1 MKGSSLSCSVVLQK
15 NKPYIAMIF
24 IQFVYAGMALLSKAA
39 ISKGMNPYVFV
50 VYRQAFASIA
60 LSPFAFFD
68 SKQATSL
75 SYTLLWKI
83 FFISLFGLTLSS
95 SLYYV
100 SINYTTATFAAAST
114 NTVPAI
120 TFIMAVILRVESISI
135 KHMYGVSKI
144 LGSVL
149 SLSGAIVFALVKG
162 PPLEFMKF
170 YAQNQENHHSSMSL
184 TKGHS
189 KMDLIKGPVMMLSA
203 NTAWSLW
210 LILQGFIV
218 KQYTA
223 KFRLTNLQCFFSFI
237 QSAVLA
243 VALERDPSAWKLGWD
258 INLLSVAYCGL
269 IVTGICYWLQVCT
282 IETKGP
288 VFTAMFTPLAL
299 IITAIFSALLWKE
312 SLYWGSVG
320 GAVLL
325 VGGLY
330 SVLWGKNRECPK
342 QESHHQDEEHTTT
355 HSKLEDTTLE
365 CIIQH

>member
-1 MKGSSLSCSVVLQK
+1 MKGSSLGCRVILQK
-15 NKPYIAMIF
+15 NKPYMAMIF

-75 SYTLLWKI
+75 SYTLLCKI
-83 FFISLFGLTLSS
+83 FLISLFGLTLSS

-100 SINYTTATFAAAST
+100 SISYTTATFAAAST

-120 TFIMAVILRVESISI
+120 TFIMAVILRLESLSV
-135 KHMYGVSKI
+135 KHMYGMAKI

-149 SLSGAIVFALVKG
+149 SLSGAIIFALVKG
-162 PPLEFMKF
+162 PPLEFKKW
-170 YAQNQENHHSSMSL
+170 YPQNQEHHSSISL
-184 TKGHS
+184 TNGHS
-189 KMDLIKGPVMMLSA
+189 ILDLIKGPIMMLSA

-223 KFRLTNLQCFFSFI
+223 KFRLTTLQCLFSCM

-243 VALERDPSAWKLGWD
+243 VVVERDPSAWKLGWN
-258 INLLSVAYCGL
+258 INLLSVTYCGV

-320 GAVLL
+320 GALL
-325 VGGLY
+325 LAVGLY
-330 SVLWGKNRECPK
+330 SVLWGKNRECLK
-342 QESHHQDEEHTTT
+342 QESHHQDDEEDISD
-355 HSKLEDTTLE
+355 SKVEDTTLE
-365 CIIQH
+365 CITKH